1 MDRRDFFRTGM
12 GMTLAGSV
20 AGMSTDVFA
29 DSDKKMSAVSGQESF
44 KFSVFADIH
53 HNPGVFY
60 TRTPEHL
67 VQIQERALKERCDL
81 IIHAGDFCHDP
92 TKIMDFV
99 ELYNN
104 FSIPSYHCLGNH
116 DQDGC
121 AWEQTLECYKMP
133 NGHYFFDKKGFRFIV
148 FDPNYLFLDGKYV
161 HYTKGNYYKHPKA
174 LNNVPPEQVEW
185 MKQTMTHSPFP
196 CILISHQS
204 LERESGGV
212 KNRHEIRKIINDI
225 NKRFPGRVR
234 LCINGHYHRDF
245 ISIQDNVI
253 YFDLNSASYDWV
265 GNRACKGLFPEE
277 LCKQYRAIDHTVVY
291 NDPVHAVITMK
302 QDGYI
307 KIDGM
312 ESSMFMGIDRAKAK
326 ASLYDSAGRPVFP
339 RVSSAEMKMFYGPA
353 KN

>member
-1 MDRRDFFRTGM
+1 MDRRNFFRTGM
-12 GMTLAGSV
+12 AAALAGSV
-20 AGMSTDVFA
+20 AGVSHHALAASTQTPA
-29 DSDKKMSAVSGQESF
+29 ANETL

-53 HNPGVFY
+53 HNPASFY

-67 VQIQERALKERCDL
+67 VQIQERALKEKSDL
-81 IIHAGDFCHDP
+81 IIHAGDFCHTP
-92 TKIMDFV
+92 TEVKDFID
-99 ELYNN
+99 LYNN

-121 AWEQTLECYKMP
+121 PWEQTLELYKMS

-148 FDPNYLFLDGKYV
+148 FDPCYLYLDGKYV
-161 HYTKGNYYKHPKA
+161 HYTKGNYYKHPKV
-174 LNNVPPEQVEW
+174 LNNVPPEEVEW
-185 MKQTMTHSPFP
+185 MKETMTNSPCP

-204 LERESGGV
+204 LERESSGI
-212 KNRHEIRKIINDI
+212 KNRAEIRKIINDV

-245 ISIQDNVI
+245 IRVLDNVI
-253 YFDLNSASYDWV
+253 YFDLNSASFDWL
-265 GNRACKGLFPEE
+265 GNHACKGLFPEE
-277 LCKQYRAIDHTVVY
+277 LCKKHRSLDSTMVY
-291 NDPVHAVITMK
+291 NDPIHAVITMK

-312 ESSMFMGIDRAKAK
+312 ESSMFMGVERSKLKIN
-326 ASLYDSAGRPVFP
+326 LYDGSGRPTTAK
-339 RVSSAEMKMFYGPA
+339 VSSAEMKMIYDHA